1 MRRKEIAAI
10 SLAVNWAL
18 ALAIFLAIGPSL
30 FPSANQSG
38 IQVVENKLKPQG
50 SKQLILKKE
59 LTVGQ
64 TAEGG
69 SLFAGIAGV
78 DMAGD
83 GRLFILDE
91 RNKKLRIFDAAGKL
105 LKELGREGKG
115 PGEWATPFMVKLVSE
130 NEIMVADAGNRKV
143 VYLDLQGNL
152 TREVSYA
159 RNMGLIKLQERNGQY
174 WAAEM
179 GLEGNS
185 LAYTIASYDSGFNRL
200 LKFDT
205 LLTPIPISGRKINPY
220 EMYFEFCLD
229 SRGNLLYGLS
239 SAYEIKCFNP
249 EGKLF
254 RIIRKE
260 YRPQPI
266 TEKDR
271 QEILS
276 QLPETAGVN
285 VKEMLAFPDY
295 FPPFGAFLIDE
306 ADRLYVRT
314 FEKGQVPHW
323 YTWDVFDPDGK
334 LIARVEMPENTLLIK
349 AGKLCAVEKDE
360 EDYPYLCLYQVTWKK

>member
-1 MRRKEIAAI
+1 MRKKKFSAGGPI
-10 SLAVNWAL
+10 VNWAL
-18 ALAIFLAIGPSL
+18 ALSAVLVFGLNLFLAG
-30 FPSANQSG
+30 NQAG
-38 IQVVENKLKPQG
+38 VQVVENKLKPQG
-50 SKQLILKKE
+50 SQQLILKKE

-64 TAEGG
+64 LAEGG
-69 SLFAGIAGV
+69 SLFASIAGV
-78 DMAGD
+78 DMARD
-83 GRLFILDE
+83 GRLFVLDGI
-91 RNKKLRIFDAAGKL
+91 NKKIRIFDSAGKL
-105 LKELGREGKG
+105 LKELGRTGQG
-115 PGEWATPFMVKLVSE
+115 PGEWGTPFIIKLVSE

-143 VYLDLQGNL
+143 VYLDPQGNL

-174 WAAEM
+174 CAAEM
-179 GLEGNS
+179 GVEGNS
-185 LAYTIASYDSGFNRL
+185 LAYTIARYDSGFNRL

-205 LLTPIPISGRKINPY
+205 LLTPMPISGSKINPY
-220 EMYFEFCLD
+220 DMYFEFCLD

-239 SAYEIKCFNP
+239 SAYEIKCFDP

-260 YRPQPI
+260 YRPRPI

-285 VKEMLAFPDY
+285 LKEMLAFPDY
-295 FPPFGAFLIDE
+295 FPPFSAFLIDE

-314 FEKGQVPHW
+314 FEKGQAPHW
-323 YTWDVFDPDGK
+323 YIWDVFDPDGK
-334 LIARVEMPENTLLIK
+334 LIARVELPENTLLIK
-349 AGKLCAVEKDE
+349 EGKLCAVEKDE
-360 EDYPYLCLYQVTWKK
+360 EDYPYLCLYQATWKK

>member
-1 MRRKEIAAI
+1 MRKKKLSAVIPIVHWALV
-10 SLAVNWAL
+10 LAVAL
-18 ALAIFLAIGPSL
+18 VFVLNL
-30 FPSANQSG
+30 FPAGNQAG
-38 IQVVENKLKPQG
+38 VQVVENKLKPQG
-50 SKQLILKKE
+50 SQQLLLKKE

-64 TAEGG
+64 LAEGG
-69 SLFAGIAGV
+69 SLFGSIAGA

-83 GRLFILDE
+83 GRLFVLDGI
-91 RNKKLRIFDAAGKL
+91 NKKLRIFDTTGKQ
-105 LKELGREGKG
+105 LKELGRSGQG
-115 PGEWATPFMVKLVSE
+115 PGEWDTPFMVKLVSE
-130 NEIMVADAGNRKV
+130 NELMVADAGNRKI
-143 VYLDLQGNL
+143 VYLDSQGNM

-159 RNMGLIKLQERNGQY
+159 RNMGLVKLQESNGQY
-174 WAAEM
+174 WVAEM
-179 GLEGNS
+179 GVEGNS
-185 LAYTIASYDSGFNRL
+185 IAYTIARCDSGFNRL
-200 LKFDT
+200 VKFDT
-205 LLTPIPISGRKINPY
+205 LLMPLPISGNKINPF

-254 RIIRKE
+254 RIVRKE
-260 YRPQPI
+260 YRPRPI

-276 QLPETAGVN
+276 QLPETAGIN
-285 VKEMLAFPDY
+285 LKEMLAFPDY
-295 FPPFGAFLIDE
+295 FPPFGALLIDE

-323 YTWDVFDPDGK
+323 YTWDVFDPQGK

-349 AGKLCAVEKDE
+349 GGKLCAVEKDE
-360 EDYPYLCLYQVTWKK
+360 EDYQYLCLYQATWKK

>member
-1 MRRKEIAAI
+1 MRKKKFSAGGPI
-10 SLAVNWAL
+10 VNWGL
-18 ALAIFLAIGPSL
+18 ALSAVLVFVLNL
-30 FPSANQSG
+30 FPAGNQAG
-38 IQVVENKLKPQG
+38 VQVVENKLKPQG
-50 SKQLILKKE
+50 SQQLILKKE

-64 TAEGG
+64 LAEGG
-69 SLFAGIAGV
+69 SLFASIAGV
-78 DMAGD
+78 DLARD
-83 GRLFILDE
+83 GRLFVLDGI
-91 RNKKLRIFDAAGKL
+91 NKKIRIFDSAGKL
-105 LKELGREGKG
+105 LTELGRTGQG
-115 PGEWATPFMVKLVSE
+115 PGEWNTPFMIKLVSDD
-130 NEIMVADAGNRKV
+130 EIMVADAGNRKII
-143 VYLDLQGNL
+143 YLDPQGNM
-152 TREVSYA
+152 TRELSYA

-179 GLEGNS
+179 GVEGNS
-185 LAYTIASYDSGFNRL
+185 IAYTISRYDAGFNRL
-200 LKFDT
+200 VKFDT
-205 LLTPIPISGRKINPY
+205 LLKPLPIGGNKINPF

-229 SRGNLLYGLS
+229 SRGNLIYGLS

-260 YRPQPI
+260 YRPRPI

-285 VKEMLAFPDY
+285 LKEMLAFPDY

-314 FEKGQVPHW
+314 FETGVAPHW
-323 YTWDVFDPDGK
+323 NTWDVFDSDGRF
-334 LIARVEMPENTLLIK
+334 IARAEMPENTILIK
-349 AGKLCAVEKDE
+349 GDKLCAVEKDE
-360 EDYPYLCLYQVTWKK
+360 EDYQYLCLYLANWKK

>member
-1 MRRKEIAAI
+1 MRKKKFSAVSPI
-10 SLAVNWAL
+10 VNWAL
-18 ALAIFLAIGPSL
+18 ALTVFFIVGPGL
-30 FPSANQSG
+30 FPASNPPEV
-38 IQVVENKLKPQG
+38 QVVENKLKPQG
-50 SKQLILKKE
+50 SQQLILKKE

-64 TAEGG
+64 MAEGG
-69 SLFAGIAGV
+69 SLFGNISGV
-78 DMAGD
+78 DLARD
-83 GRLFILDE
+83 GRLFILDGIN
-91 RNKKLRIFDAAGKL
+91 RKLRIFDATGKL

-115 PGEWATPFMVKLVSE
+115 PGEWDTPFMVKLITE

-143 VYLDLQGNL
+143 AYLDLQGNL
-152 TREVSYA
+152 LREVSYA
-159 RNMGLIKLQERNGQY
+159 RNMGLIKLQEKNGQY

-205 LLTPIPISGRKINPY
+205 LLKPLPIGGNKINPF

-285 VKEMLAFPDY
+285 LKEMLAFPDY

-314 FEKGQVPHW
+314 FEKGQAPHW
-323 YTWDVFDPDGK
+323 YIWDVFNPDGK
-334 LIARVEMPENTLLIK
+334 LIARVELPENTLLIK
-349 AGKLCAVEKDE
+349 EGKLCAVEKDE
-360 EDYPYLCLYQVTWKK
+360 EDYPYLCLYQATWKK